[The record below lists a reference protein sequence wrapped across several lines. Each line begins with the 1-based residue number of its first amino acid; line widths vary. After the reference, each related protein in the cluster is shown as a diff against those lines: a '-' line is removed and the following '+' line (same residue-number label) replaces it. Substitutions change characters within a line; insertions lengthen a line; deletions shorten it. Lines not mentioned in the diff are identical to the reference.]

1 MKLYKVW
8 WSYTSVYTRTVR
20 IPQGRLRL
28 VLRGVRVDGILAG
41 GLAKLA
47 LLLHAGVVGDLAND
61 LLRLADELVG
71 NRGMACRR
79 VVTTS
84 VVSGRRI
91 ASVGGEA
98 CKVIR
103 IVSQAVGVRK
113 MQGDNI
119 PSRLLSSPYVLSRL
133 LSVPYEVLLSSRLL
147 SVPNEVSRL
156 LSEPYVVS
164 RVLSSPYE
172 VSRLVSVP

>member
-1 MKLYKVW
+1 MFAGRIRQITSHRYTSLIIGFKVVRVHVGVSVKLYKVW

-20 IPQGRLRL
+20 IPQGRLHL

-71 NRGMACRR
+71 NRGMACRG

-91 ASVGGEA
+91 ASIGGEA
-98 CKVIR
+98 
-103 IVSQAVGVRK
+103 
-113 MQGDNI
+113 
-119 PSRLLSSPYVLSRL
+119 
-133 LSVPYEVLLSSRLL
+133 
-147 SVPNEVSRL
+147 
-156 LSEPYVVS
+156 
-164 RVLSSPYE
+164 
-172 VSRLVSVP
+172 